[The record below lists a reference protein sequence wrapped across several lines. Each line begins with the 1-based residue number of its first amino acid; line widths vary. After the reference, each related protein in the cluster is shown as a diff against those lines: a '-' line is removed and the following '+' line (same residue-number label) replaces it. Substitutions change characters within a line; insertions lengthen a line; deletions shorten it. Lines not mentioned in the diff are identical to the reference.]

1 MAEGLFA
8 MMTADEEG
16 QWQINSAGIATGGGQ
31 PPSEHTLSILNAE
44 NINLSGNRSQAINAD
59 LLNSASHIFAMSAS
73 HLYTLERRLKRF
85 ERDYGEWL
93 SCDVSTEVVDGFLEE
108 LSLAPRTTHSSAGF
122 LTMRTCNPL
131 RAKCAALCTARLRV
145 STPLPP

>member
-59 LLNSASHIFAMSAS
+59 LLNSASHIFVMSAS
-73 HLYTLERRLKRF
+73 HLYTLEALFPQAAEKTFLVTEFCTDDSIRGHDIPDPIGGGITAYSEVRDMLLEALPSILKF
-85 ERDYGEWL
+85 IL
-93 SCDVSTEVVDGFLEE
+93 N
-108 LSLAPRTTHSSAGF
+108 
-122 LTMRTCNPL
+122 NPSE
-131 RAKCAALCTARLRV
+131 KDQD
-145 STPLPP
+145 